1 MDNDHTGNA
10 SEWIDADKL
19 DKLMPDIAFAWAP
32 SRHNFLNKESFGLR
46 PRGHVY
52 FLTSEIRSAE
62 QYANLK
68 KTIHAAYPFFDDN
81 ALDAA
86 RFIYGADTGEV
97 VWHDGW
103 VTIDEE
109 ILPEAVAPEDETY
122 DRKVI
127 AAGSRNNT
135 MSRFAGRVL
144 KRYGDTDKAHD
155 AFLEHAKRCDP
166 PLDDEE
172 LAAIWGSAVK
182 FYKKVEKQDGYVH
195 PDDYSDIGE
204 AKVFIREYG
213 DELRYTDATEFLR
226 YDGTCWCENRQ
237 SSVGA
242 VEEFLDL
249 QLQDSLDE
257 VQRCMDALVFAGV
270 DEVTVKAGGK
280 KLQKAVPAEKMGLLF
295 DLLGAQ
301 TYYKFVMRY
310 RNFRNIANTLS
321 AAKPMVAIDIN
332 DLDQNEFLL
341 NTPDST
347 INLKEGLSGVQEHSP
362 DDLITKITSCS
373 AGDDGKRI
381 WEDALNLFFCHD
393 QALINYVQEII
404 GMATVGKVY
413 LEALIIA
420 YGEGRNGKSTFWNT
434 ISRVL
439 GTYAGNMSADTL
451 TVGCRRNV
459 KPEMAE
465 LKGKRLIIAAE
476 LEEGMR
482 LSTSV
487 LKQLCSTDVVY
498 AEKKFKDPFGFVP
511 SHTVVLYTNH
521 LPKVGAS
528 DEGTWRRL
536 IVIPFQAKIE
546 GSSDIKNYSD
556 YLFQN
561 AGLYIMS

>member
-1 MDNDHTGNA
+1 M
-10 SEWIDADKL
+10 
-19 DKLMPDIAFAWAP
+19 
-32 SRHNFLNKESFGLR
+32 
-46 PRGHVY
+46 
-52 FLTSEIRSAE
+52 
-62 QYANLK
+62 
-68 KTIHAAYPFFDDN
+68 
-81 ALDAA
+81 
-86 RFIYGADTGEV
+86 
-97 VWHDGW
+97 
-103 VTIDEE
+103 
-109 ILPEAVAPEDETY
+109 
-122 DRKVI
+122 
-127 AAGSRNNT
+127 
-135 MSRFAGRVL
+135 
-144 KRYGDTDKAHD
+144 
-155 AFLEHAKRCDP
+155 
-166 PLDDEE
+166 
-172 LAAIWGSAVK
+172 
-182 FYKKVEKQDGYVH
+182 
-195 PDDYSDIGE
+195 
-204 AKVFIREYG
+204 
-213 DELRYTDATEFLR
+213 
-226 YDGTCWCENRQ
+226 
-237 SSVGA
+237 GA

-249 QLQDSLDE
+249 QLQDAMDE
-257 VQRCMDALVFAGV
+257 VQRCMDALVSAGI
-270 DEVTVKAGGK
+270 DETTVKAGGK
-280 KLQKAVPAEKMGLLF
+280 QLQKAVPTDKMGLLF
-295 DLLGAQ
+295 ALLGAQ

-347 INLKEGLSGVQEHSP
+347 INLKKGLSGVQEHNP
-362 DDLITKITSCS
+362 EDLITKITSCS
-373 AGDDGKRI
+373 VGDDGKRI

-393 QALINYVQEII
+393 QALIDYVQKII
-404 GMATVGKVY
+404 GMAAVGKVY

-536 IVIPFQAKIE
+536 IVIPFHAKIE

-561 AGLYIMS
+561 AGPSIMSWIVEGAQKAIRHEFKISLPPVVQDAINEYRGQNDWLGQFFMECCEIGDGLEQKSGELYQEYRSYCMRTGEYTRSTTDFYAALEKTGFSRKKRNPAYGYRVCRSKLGIFLSNRGAGRASLLHCLSRLHLT